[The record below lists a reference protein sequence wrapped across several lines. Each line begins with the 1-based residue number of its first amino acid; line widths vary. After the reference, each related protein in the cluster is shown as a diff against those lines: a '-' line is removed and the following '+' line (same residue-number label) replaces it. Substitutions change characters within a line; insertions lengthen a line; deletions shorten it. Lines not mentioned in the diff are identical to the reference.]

1 MYPNY
6 PYFAVAITRTC
17 GSGGGSYIGKQLA
30 KAFDIELFAR
40 ADENTRKTMLYRV
53 SERVYDGSIIP
64 PESGNFIS
72 DENLFNYQAKVL
84 RELLNEES
92 YICVGRAAD
101 FVLRDKPNVLTVYVD
116 APYDWRVEREMK
128 RQGIGSSQAKHY
140 IDKLDRYRENY
151 YKYHTGRQWKRVENY
166 DLCLDSAAIGLDN
179 CVELIKKVIELK
191 FDGKAK

>member
-30 KAFDIELFAR
+30 KAFNIDLYDRKLLRLASEDSGISEELFAH
-40 ADENTRKTMLYRV
+40 ADENTRKTMLY
-53 SERVYDGSIIP
+53 
-64 PESGNFIS
+64 
-72 DENLFNYQAKVL
+72 LFNYQAKVL

-140 IDKLDRYRENY
+140 IDKLDRYRESY

>member
-1 MYPNY
+1 MYPDY

-30 KAFDIELFAR
+30 KAFDIDLYDRKLLRLASEDSGISEELFAR
-40 ADENTRKTMLYRV
+40 ADE
-53 SERVYDGSIIP
+53 
-64 PESGNFIS
+64 
-72 DENLFNYQAKVL
+72 L

-140 IDKLDRYRENY
+140 IDKLDRYRESY

-191 FDGKAK
+191 FDVKAK